1 MSSPRSL
8 SYTQAPTVK
17 RYHSGMREKVVI
29 LPPQEVIPSRSSL
42 VSLMGADT
50 QVDLPSLELSSSDI
64 LEEMMVL
71 SENDIEEELLIVQ
84 EEWLEVSPVYK
95 TMPASM
101 PPLPTEPPSPDTWL
115 DEEITQN
122 QNILSLPML
131 FTSAPIHT
139 DVDIIAD
146 WAWSPISYI
155 PSATLTEEYVCE
167 AWVQG
172 IVMQVWRVQDGFL
185 ATPIKE

>member
-1 MSSPRSL
+1 
-8 SYTQAPTVK
+8 
-17 RYHSGMREKVVI
+17 MREKVVI

-50 QVDLPSLELSSSDI
+50 QVDLPSLEISHSDI
-64 LEEMMVL
+64 LEEEYVL
-71 SENDIEEELLIVQ
+71 GENDIEEELLIVQ
-84 EEWLEVSPVYK
+84 EEWLEVAPVK

-122 QNILSLPML
+122 QNILSLHML
-131 FTSAPIHT
+131 FASAPTHM
-139 DVDIIAD
+139 DVDLIASFS
-146 WAWSPISYI
+146 WSPISYV
-155 PSATLTEEYVCE
+155 PTYCEEFVCE
-167 AWVQG
+167 TYIDTQLV
-172 IVMQVWRVQDGFL
+172 QVWRITDGYL